1 MTVTESDVEQERQP
15 TGNAVEVEDDND
27 FYNARAR
34 DSHDSSSGNTL
45 PDTERV
51 QEALAGW
58 GNRTRSVLIGLWDG
72 SFWDEQPPSPRELLE
87 RYRESPWTHS
97 EYGLLKIFRKI
108 GLVISIAWSVPLYGL
123 AIIGQRFGRALTTAL
138 ITYLFIHLI

>member
-1 MTVTESDVEQERQP
+1 MTVTDSDAEQERQP

-27 FYNARAR
+27 FHNARAR
-34 DSHDSSSGNTL
+34 DGHDSSSGNVL

-51 QEALAGW
+51 REAFADWFEHVRDLAG
-58 GNRTRSVLIGLWDG
+58 SLWDG

-87 RYRESPWTHS
+87 RYRESSWTHS